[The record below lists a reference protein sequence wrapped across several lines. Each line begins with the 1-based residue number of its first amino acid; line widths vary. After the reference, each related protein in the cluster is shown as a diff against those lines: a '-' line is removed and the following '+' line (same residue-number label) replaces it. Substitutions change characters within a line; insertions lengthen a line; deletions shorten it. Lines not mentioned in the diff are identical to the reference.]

1 MTVATVLVSGV
12 GQAGSRST
20 STAEPTPAAPKVLK
34 RDLRATMN

>member
-12 GQAGSRST
+12 GQGESLDEHSRADT
-20 STAEPTPAAPKVLK
+20 GGAKGPG